1 LLPLPPCDHE
11 RPCGFVDSAGFH
23 ARHSIIVDE
32 LDEVGR
38 HWWIAFV
45 MSLPLENITVGITEH
60 RFTKEFA
67 ALFEKLG
74 AQVYT
79 CPLLEE
85 RPVENRDELKDFV
98 RLVVSGNLDLM
109 IFLTGVGAK
118 FLIAEAESNG
128 LKEEF
133 LRALGDLTVVVR
145 GPKPVAAL
153 RQFGVRVDVIPEN
166 PTTEGVIE
174 ALRTR
179 DLKDRR
185 VGVQLYGTPNPQLV
199 AALQSR
205 GAKVV
210 PLQVYAYGA
219 AADPS
224 SVKAL
229 ITKIV
234 NREIQVLTFTSA
246 PQVRMLFEIAS
257 QLGIST
263 DLEQGLNNGVVI
275 ASIGEVTSRA
285 LQEHG
290 LVPAIVPEQPRMKPM
305 AQAVADYFAGGR

>member
-1 LLPLPPCDHE
+1 M
-11 RPCGFVDSAGFH
+11 G
-23 ARHSIIVDE
+23 
-32 LDEVGR
+32 
-38 HWWIAFV
+38 
-45 MSLPLENITVGITEH
+45 LPLENVTVGITEH

-74 AQVYT
+74 AKVHA

-85 RPVENRDELKDFV
+85 RPVENRDEVRDFV
-98 RLVVSGNLDLM
+98 RQAAAGNFDLM

-128 LKEEF
+128 LKDEF
-133 LRALGDLTVVVR
+133 LRALGNLTVVVR
-145 GPKPVAAL
+145 APKPVAAL

-185 VGVQLYGTPNPQLV
+185 IGIQLYGTPNPQLV
-199 AALQSR
+199 SALESR
-205 GAKVV
+205 GAKVLPV
-210 PLQVYAYGA
+210 HAYTYGA

-224 SVKAL
+224 SIRSLV
-229 ITKIV
+229 TKIM
-234 NREIQVLTFTSA
+234 NREIQVLAFTSA
-246 PQVRMLFEIAS
+246 PQVHMLYEIAA
-257 QLGIST
+257 QLGISSE
-263 DLEQGLNNGVVI
+263 LEQALKKGVVI

-285 LQEHG
+285 LGEKN

-305 AQAVADYFAGGR
+305 AQAVADFFAKGRNAG

>member
-1 LLPLPPCDHE
+1 
-11 RPCGFVDSAGFH
+11 
-23 ARHSIIVDE
+23 
-32 LDEVGR
+32 
-38 HWWIAFV
+38 

-74 AQVYT
+74 AQVYA

-85 RPVENRDELKDFV
+85 KPVENREELKDFV

-128 LKEEF
+128 LKDEF
-133 LRALGDLTVVVR
+133 LKALGNLTVVVR

-174 ALRTR
+174 ALRPR

-185 VGVQLYGTPNPQLV
+185 IGVQLYGVPNPQLV
-199 AALQSR
+199 SALEAR
-205 GAKVV
+205 GAKVLPV
-210 PLQVYAYGA
+210 QVYAYGA

-224 SVKAL
+224 SVRAL
-229 ITKIV
+229 VAKIM
-234 NREIQVLTFTSA
+234 NREIQVLAFTSA
-246 PQVRMLFEIAS
+246 PQVHMLFDIAS
-257 QLGIST
+257 QLGISAE
-263 DLEQGLNNGVVI
+263 LEQALNNGVVI

-285 LQEHG
+285 LGGKG
-290 LVPAIVPEQPRMKPM
+290 LVPAIVPEQPKMKPM
-305 AQAVADYFAGGR
+305 AQAVAEYFERGRKL